1 MSAFKRGLLVSGGG
15 VGALVAV
22 GLFTFFW
29 GFSGGQLETYSVKL
43 KPKAGGVLEV
53 DKSNKCKQ
61 GKKHPGCL
69 VFEEDK
75 IGLVRFYLSGSNKH
89 KANKC
94 PPDGDA
100 SKVITKIQLTATG
113 EGGDPQA
120 VKGDF
125 TVFPLPPW
133 VENDAFPNVVLG
145 TGIVYQAAL
154 ADARTQAWLI
164 NMNSH
169 DASAGVFSFWYKVT
183 ATDCANLA
191 NTWVTDPRGDNEG
204 IN

>member
-1 MSAFKRGLLVSGGG
+1 MNALQKTLFVSGGG
-15 VGALVAV
+15 AAALIAAGV
-22 GLFTFFW
+22 FTLFW

-43 KPKAGGVLEV
+43 KPTAGGVLEIT
-53 DKSNKCKQ
+53 KSNKCKQ
-61 GKKHPGCL
+61 GKEHPGCL

-75 IGLVRFYLSGSNKH
+75 IGLVRFYLKGSNKH

-94 PPDGDA
+94 PPDGNA
-100 SKVITKIQLTATG
+100 SEVITKIQLTATG
-113 EGGDPQA
+113 TGGDPQA

-125 TVFPLPPW
+125 AVFPLPPW
-133 VENDAFPNVVLG
+133 VENDAFPTVNLN
-145 TGIVYQAAL
+145 TGIVYEATL

-169 DASAGVFSFWYKVT
+169 DAGTIKSFWYQVT

-204 IN
+204 LN

>member
-1 MSAFKRGLLVSGGG
+1 MNALQKTLFVSGGG
-15 VGALVAV
+15 AAALIAAGV
-22 GLFTFFW
+22 FTLFW

-43 KPKAGGVLEV
+43 KPTAGGVLEIT
-53 DKSNKCKQ
+53 KSNKCKQ
-61 GKKHPGCL
+61 GKEHPGCL

-75 IGLVRFYLSGSNKH
+75 IGLVRFYLKGSNKH

-94 PPDGDA
+94 PPDGSA

-113 EGGDPQA
+113 AGGDAQA

-133 VENDAFPNVVLG
+133 VENDAFPKVNLN

-169 DASAGVFSFWYKVT
+169 DAGAIKSFWYKVT
-183 ATDCANLA
+183 ATDCANPA
-191 NTWVTDPRGDNEG
+191 TTWVTDPRGDNEG
-204 IN
+204 LN

>member
-1 MSAFKRGLLVSGGG
+1 MGALQRVLFVGGG
-15 VGALVAV
+15 GAGALIAAGVLA
-22 GLFTFFW
+22 FFL

-43 KPKAGGVLEV
+43 KPKVGGVLEV
-53 DKSNKCKQ
+53 DKSNKCNQ
-61 GKKHPGCL
+61 GKEHPGCL
-69 VFEEDK
+69 VFKEDK
-75 IGLVRFYLSGSNKH
+75 IGLIRFYLNGSNKY
-89 KANKC
+89 KVNKC
-94 PPDGDA
+94 PPDGTA
-100 SKVITKIQLTATG
+100 SKVITEIQLTAEG

-125 TVFPLPPW
+125 TVFPLPSW
-133 VENDAFPNVVLG
+133 IENDAFPNVKLN

-169 DASAGVFSFWYKVT
+169 DAGTIKSFWYKVT
-183 ATDCANLA
+183 ATDCANPA